1 MTIGLL
7 VGRLFSFFWALY
19 IIPLLVRLHYFCWEF
34 SCYSYFGSLVTSFVA
49 RCFQDFLAFVSIV
62 MCYLWFSLCLYYLE
76 FVKLPACVHYCF
88 PVNLGHVQLSVLF
101 SSLPGTPT
109 MCMLVCLMM
118 LQISLRICSFLSFF
132 SLLFGLHNPCWF
144 IFIIDHSFF
153 CQFKSTTEN
162 L

>member
-101 SSLPGTPT
+101 S
-109 MCMLVCLMM
+109 
-118 LQISLRICSFLSFF
+118 FLLSSWYSHYVYVGMFNDATDF
-132 SLLFGLHNPCWF
+132 SQGLF
-144 IFIIDHSFF
+144 IFILFLPIIW
-153 CQFKSTTEN
+153 
-162 L
+162 LA